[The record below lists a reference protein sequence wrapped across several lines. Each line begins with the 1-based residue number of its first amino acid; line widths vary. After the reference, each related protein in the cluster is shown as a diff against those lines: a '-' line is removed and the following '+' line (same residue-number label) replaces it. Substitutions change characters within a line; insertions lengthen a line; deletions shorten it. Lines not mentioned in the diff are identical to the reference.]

1 MGALA
6 SVVMSA
12 TTFAG
17 SAQFAAGEVLG
28 DPDSLGLDATLV
40 ALLLDLLVLQ
50 INSRRAVVAALVGGT
65 IAFVLVPFTAP
76 GVPIIAATAGCLVG
90 WRTR

>member
-1 MGALA
+1 MRKLSRRLNAADEDGVTLVIVVIFFGAAL
-6 SVVMSA
+6 
-12 TTFAG
+12 FL
-17 SAQFAAGEVLG
+17 FAALF
-28 DPDSLGLDATLV
+28 LA
-40 ALLLDLLVLQ
+40 LLVLQ

-90 WRTR
+90 WRRR